1 MLKRTESFHLKILP
15 LVLLFAIPMVLS
27 FLTFN
32 NREPPGY
39 LTKKDASEISAG
51 ISDSLLWTNKLY
63 NWVYLNRC

>member
-32 NREPPGY
+32 NRGPPGY
-39 LTKKDASEISAG
+39 LTKKMRRKFRLEFPILSCGPINYTTG
-51 ISDSLLWTNKLY
+51 FT
-63 NWVYLNRC
+63 